1 MPGSDGRNVVRV
13 CMLMSALTNVP
24 SAYGTIRKNDA
35 CFRRKDDAVMIG
47 YVLAILLGVVAGLR
61 TFTAPALVSWVAHIG
76 WLDLNGTWLAFVGNT
91 WARWILT
98 LLALVELVMD
108 QLPSTPSRTVP
119 MQFGARI
126 VTGGFSGAAIGAGS
140 GAMMGGLVAGIAG
153 AIIGTLSGHAVRM
166 RLAAAFGNDHPA
178 AFIEDAVAIG
188 AAVLIGMALR

>member
-1 MPGSDGRNVVRV
+1 
-13 CMLMSALTNVP
+13 
-24 SAYGTIRKNDA
+24 
-35 CFRRKDDAVMIG
+35 MIG

-126 VTGGFSGAAIGAGS
+126 VTGA
-140 GAMMGGLVAGIAG
+140 VAGQR
-153 AIIGTLSGHAVRM
+153 SGRPARSCYSGLRRHCR
-166 RLAAAFGNDHPA
+166 RRDRYPRQPHSPGFGGDLPA
-178 AFIEDAVAIG
+178 ALVEDAVAIL
-188 AAVLIGMALR
+188 AALLIVMATR